1 MRWDMDRAP
10 LRTVERQ
17 RVAASPNRLAGQVA
31 GGSFLAL
38 GIVGLVVTH
47 DVGFA
52 DPHGQ
57 SLLVF
62 GLNPMQSL
70 LHLGLGALL
79 IEGARHPLLWARFA
93 NTMAGGILV
102 AVGLVG
108 LVLAAGSDVLALNR
122 ADNLLHIATGAVLL
136 AVSETKR

>member
-1 MRWDMDRAP
+1 

-17 RVAASPNRLAGQVA
+17 EVTASPNRLAGYVA
-31 GGSFLAL
+31 GVAFLVL
-38 GIVGLVVTH
+38 GVLGLVVTH

-57 SLLVF
+57 SVLVF
-62 GLNPMQSL
+62 ELNPMQSL

-79 IEGARHPLLWARFA
+79 LEGARHPLLWARFA

-108 LVLAAGSDVLALNR
+108 LALAGGSQADFLALNQ
-122 ADNLLHIATGAVLL
+122 ADNLLHIAAGVMLL

>member
-1 MRWDMDRAP
+1 V
-10 LRTVERQ
+10 T
-17 RVAASPNRLAGQVA
+17 GTT
-31 GGSFLAL
+31 FLVL
-38 GIVGLVVTH
+38 GILGLVVAH

-52 DPHGQ
+52 DLHGQ

-62 GLNPMQSL
+62 ELNPMQSL

-108 LVLAAGSDVLALNR
+108 FVLTGGSQADVLALNQ
-122 ADNLLHIATGAVLL
+122 ADNLLHIAAGVVLL

>member
-1 MRWDMDRAP
+1 M
-10 LRTVERQ
+10 RTVERQ
-17 RVAASPNRLAGQVA
+17 SVAASPNRLAGYVA
-31 GGSFLAL
+31 GASLLAL

-62 GLNPMQSL
+62 WLNPMQSL

-108 LVLAAGSDVLALNR
+108 LVMAGGSQADWLALNQ
-122 ADNLLHIATGAVLL
+122 ADNLLHIAIGAVLL

>member
-1 MRWDMDRAP
+1 
-10 LRTVERQ
+10 VETQ
-17 RVAASPNRLAGQVA
+17 GVAASPNRLAGYATGVL
-31 GGSFLAL
+31 FLVL
-38 GIVGLVVTH
+38 GILGLAVTH
-47 DVGFA
+47 SVGFTAA
-52 DPHGQ
+52 DGQ

-62 GLNPMQSL
+62 ELNPMQSL

-102 AVGLVG
+102 AIGLVG
-108 LVLAAGSDVLALNR
+108 LVLAGGSRAEFLALNQ
-122 ADNLLHIATGAVLL
+122 ADNLLHIAAGAVLL

>member
-1 MRWDMDRAP
+1 
-10 LRTVERQ
+10 
-17 RVAASPNRLAGQVA
+17 
-31 GGSFLAL
+31 
-38 GIVGLVVTH
+38 VGLVVTH